1 MNLDCY
7 IIFVI
12 KYSLMVSFSVS
23 ALLTLVPSALALSH
37 GVPPNPIKNQTT
49 SATTASHEVP
59 VVPTPKTT
67 EPASAP
73 WQFQLLSQNFVPA
86 LASLRKSGVSEEEAS
101 SVAKHLI
108 DDALEPAQY
117 TALLREAFDV
127 FNTYGYNP
135 NAEAL
140 YTLAT
145 HANSA
150 YEQIHGNL
158 DYWSYVLYVRSAAS
172 LYDFD
177 LIGSAVSAVA
187 TDSHY
192 SKAYKLD
199 EDYIARVT
207 SSLNANPSG
216 SAALETFKNVANSY
230 RSDFQP
236 NHNQVGIIE
245 RIFMNALSS
254 I

>member
-1 MNLDCY
+1 MVY
-7 IIFVI
+7 I
-12 KYSLMVSFSVS
+12 SSF
-23 ALLTLVPSALALSH
+23 ALITLIPSAFALSQ
-37 GVPPNPIKNQTT
+37 GVSSHSIKNATTLATTT
-49 SATTASHEVP
+49 SHEAST
-59 VVPTPKTT
+59 VPTPKTT

-73 WQFQLLSQNFVPA
+73 WQFQVLSQNFVPA
-86 LASLRKSGVSEEEAS
+86 LASLRKSGVSEEKAS

-108 DDALEPAQY
+108 DDALEPSQY
-117 TALLREAFDV
+117 TSLMREAFEV

-145 HANSA
+145 NANSA
-150 YEQIHGNL
+150 YQQIHGNL

-192 SKAYKLD
+192 EKAYKLN

-207 SSLNANPSG
+207 SSLEANPSG

-230 RSDFQP
+230 RSDFRP
-236 NHNQVGIIE
+236 NHVQVGIVE